1 MRLIFLY
8 MSYGP
13 APEGSNQP
21 WDFRNESH
29 NRFVHDEG
37 LPTEGYFHML
47 KRLWQKG
54 IIDELVIFIE
64 SNRSPG
70 KKTID
75 GIECYV
81 VPEIKYVEDFL
92 EEGDVIFARGGFR
105 TWYNFLTRMQIKGHW
120 LMLYAANTGRARWK
134 FWDVVFDDIQGKHW
148 WDTKQ
153 RFFHDFK
160 KPINPII
167 FKPMKTLRDYDV
179 CIGASN
185 VHDKK
190 AQWKTIDA
198 LIDLELQDRLDRPLL
213 RRKYVMPGAIKR
225 GVNTNHIL
233 KKIRESGMNVHTP
246 GHVHRSKLNEYYNR
260 SKLFVYLG
268 NSGQNDR
275 GPLEAM
281 SVGCPILLGGVTRHS
296 PVLHKNTVGCKIA
309 TDPNNP
315 AVTAGE
321 MREMIDLH
329 TEGLRVHNQIYF
341 DNVSGMETVIIPD
354 MAKLFGLIRA
364 NLNRKEKV
372 EVLKV
377 AYGLADAPRTKGM
390 V

>member
-13 APEGSNQP
+13 AKEGTNQP
-21 WDFRNESH
+21 WDRTCTSE
-29 NRFVHDEG
+29 NRFVQAAG

-47 KRLWQKG
+47 KRMQEKG
-54 IIDELVIFIE
+54 IIDDLIIFIE

-70 KKTID
+70 CSIMD
-75 GIECYV
+75 GIPVYV
-81 VPEIKYVEDFL
+81 VPEIKYVEEFL

-105 TWYNFLTRMQIKGHW
+105 SWFSFLTRMKHVGHW
-120 LMLYAANTGRARWK
+120 LMLYAANTGRSRWK

-148 WDTKQ
+148 SDARQ
-153 RFFHDFK
+153 RFFFDFK
-160 KPINPII
+160 KPINPNI
-167 FKPMKTLRDYDV
+167 FKPLKTLRDYDV
-179 CIGASN
+179 CIGASH

-198 LIDLELQDRLDRPLL
+198 LIDLNKQDALDGRPP
-213 RRKYVMPGAIKR
+213 RKYVLPGAIKR
-225 GVNTNHIL
+225 GVHTNHIL
-233 KKIRESGMNVHTP
+233 KNVREAGIHVHTP

-281 SVGCPILLGGVTRHS
+281 SVGCPIMLGGTTRHS
-296 PVLHKNTVGCKIA
+296 PILYKNTVGCKVV

-321 MREMIDLH
+321 IREMIDLH

-341 DNVSGMETVIIPD
+341 QNVSGMETVILPE
-354 MAKLFGLIRA
+354 MARLFGLIRP

-372 EVLKV
+372 AVLKV
-377 AYGLADAPRTKGM
+377 AYGIS
-390 V
+390 